1 MYRTGC
7 GAMVEGP
14 TFRAV
19 KDSIATTP
27 VDSFTVMGG
36 KCMKCGTKNY
46 FEAQRKTW
54 VIPPPDFVGT

>member
-1 MYRTGC
+1 
-7 GAMVEGP
+7 MVEGP